1 MSAVARTKLKPA
13 EVAGAWGVDVGKV
26 LAWIHAGEL
35 PAVDVSK
42 RRGGR
47 PRWRIDVADL
57 AAFEASRRNVQPKIT
72 STPRRSRRRESEAAY
87 F

>member
-1 MSAVARTKLKPA
+1 MTTTRTHLKPS
-13 EVAGAWGVDVGKV
+13 EVAAQRGIDVGNV
-26 LAWIHAGEL
+26 LAWIRAGEL
-35 PAVDVSK
+35 PAIDVSK

-72 STPRRSRRRESEAAY
+72 STPRRSRRRESEVAY